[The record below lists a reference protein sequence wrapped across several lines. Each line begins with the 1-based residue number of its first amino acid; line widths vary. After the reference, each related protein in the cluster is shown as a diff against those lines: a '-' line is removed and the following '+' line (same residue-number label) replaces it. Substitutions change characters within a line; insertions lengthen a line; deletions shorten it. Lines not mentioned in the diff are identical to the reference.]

1 MAAAEAHL
9 FGVVL
14 LNDWSARDIQ
24 KWEYVPLGPFGAKNF
39 ATTVSPWVV
48 TFDALEPFRCAASAG
63 VQVPTPLPYLRDPAY
78 GSYDVHLEVTLR
90 PAGAAAAAT
99 ICRTNF
105 ACMYWNFKQQLVHH
119 TVTGCNLETG
129 DLLGSGTISGA
140 TPDSFGSML
149 ELAWKGTKPLPM
161 LDGTTRTFLL
171 DGDEVVMRGWCE
183 KDGVRVGLGECSGV
197 ITPAKPFVPPADA

>member
-1 MAAAEAHL
+1 
-9 FGVVL
+9 
-14 LNDWSARDIQ
+14 
-24 KWEYVPLGPFGAKNF
+24 
-39 ATTVSPWVV
+39 
-48 TFDALEPFRCAASAG
+48 
-63 VQVPTPLPYLRDPAY
+63 
-78 GSYDVHLEVTLR
+78 
-90 PAGAAAAAT
+90 
-99 ICRTNF
+99 
-105 ACMYWNFKQQLVHH
+105 MYWNFKQQLVHH